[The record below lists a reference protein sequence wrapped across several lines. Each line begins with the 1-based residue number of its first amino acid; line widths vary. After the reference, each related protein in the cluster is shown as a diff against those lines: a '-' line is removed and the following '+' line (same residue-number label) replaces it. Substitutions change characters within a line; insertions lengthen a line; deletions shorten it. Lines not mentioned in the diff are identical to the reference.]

1 MTTKERQF
9 QRALSVALRYI
20 SYRQRSSSEVKSKL
34 LEQHPTAIVDL
45 VLQRLE
51 ETNLLDD
58 EQFAFQWVE
67 FRNKI
72 RPKSAIMLRR
82 ELAQKGVATDLIEK
96 AVVDVDD
103 SHNAYIA
110 ATKFRGKRDPRTV
123 NNFTEKLFSHLKRR
137 GYSYT
142 VIKRT
147 IDEVARE
154 NGSQSDI

>member
-20 SYRQRSSSEVKSKL
+20 SYRQRSYSEVKSKL

-154 NGSQSDI
+154 NCSQSDI

>member
-96 AVVDVDD
+96 AVVDIDD

-154 NGSQSDI
+154 NCSQSDI

>member
-51 ETNLLDD
+51 ETNLLDA

-154 NGSQSDI
+154 NCSQSDI

>member
-20 SYRQRSSSEVKSKL
+20 SYRQRSSSEVRSKL

-154 NGSQSDI
+154 NCSQSDI

>member
-1 MTTKERQF
+1 MTKEYQF
-9 QRALSVALRYI
+9 QRALSAALRYI

-34 LEQHPTAIVDL
+34 LEQHSPDIVDL

-72 RPKSAIMLRR
+72 RPKSAIMLER
-82 ELAQKGVATDLIEK
+82 ELTQKGVAAEFMKK

-103 SHNAYIA
+103 YHNAYIT
-110 ATKFRGKRDPRTV
+110 ATKFFDKRNPRGV

-147 IDEVARE
+147 IDEVRSE
-154 NGSQSDI
+154 DIGQPYP

>member
-154 NGSQSDI
+154 NCSQSDI

>member
-45 VLQRLE
+45 VLQKLE

-154 NGSQSDI
+154 NCSQSDI

>member
-1 MTTKERQF
+1 MTTKERQL

-67 FRNKI
+67 FRNKT

-154 NGSQSDI
+154 NCSQSDI

>member
-45 VLQRLE
+45 VLQSLE

-67 FRNKI
+67 IRNKI

-154 NGSQSDI
+154 NCSQSDI

>member
-1 MTTKERQF
+1 MTTKQRQF

-154 NGSQSDI
+154 NCSQSDI

>member
-1 MTTKERQF
+1 MTKEYQF
-9 QRALSVALRYI
+9 QRALSAALRYI

-34 LEQHPTAIVDL
+34 LEQHPPDIVDL

-72 RPKSAIMLRR
+72 KPKSAIMLRR
-82 ELAQKGVATDLIEK
+82 ELTQKGVAAEFIEK

-103 SHNAYIA
+103 YHNAYIA
-110 ATKFRGKRDPRTV
+110 ATKFFGKRNPRGV

-147 IDEVARE
+147 INEVASE
-154 NGSQSDI
+154 DIGQPGP

>member
-82 ELAQKGVATDLIEK
+82 ELAQMVVATDLIEK

-154 NGSQSDI
+154 NCSQSDI

>member
-34 LEQHPTAIVDL
+34 LEQHPPAIVDL

-58 EQFAFQWVE
+58 EQFAFQWVD
-67 FRNKI
+67 FRNKL
-72 RPKSAIMLRR
+72 RPNSAIMLRR

-154 NGSQSDI
+154 NCSQSDI

>member
-103 SHNAYIA
+103 NHNAYIA
-110 ATKFRGKRDPRTV
+110 ATKFRGKRDLRTV

-154 NGSQSDI
+154 NCSQSDI

>member
-1 MTTKERQF
+1 MTKEYQF
-9 QRALSVALRYI
+9 QRALSAALRYI

-154 NGSQSDI
+154 NCSQSDI

>member
-34 LEQHPTAIVDL
+34 LEQHPTAIVDF

-154 NGSQSDI
+154 NCSQSDI